1 MARKSTSAPGRRDVQ
16 FRSGDS
22 FCSAWLYLPETAG
35 VEQVPMVVLGHGLGG
50 TRELRLA
57 AYAERFVAAGM
68 AVLAFTYR
76 NLGDSGSG
84 PRQVLSMPKQL
95 ADWDAAL
102 EYVAALPE
110 VDEKRIAVWGTSL
123 GGGHAISVA
132 SRHPEIRAA
141 VSQCPFTDGLKNTGV
156 LKPLELLEMFRF
168 VGRDLL
174 AAVRGRDPVCIPV
187 ASAPGEV
194 GFMQAP
200 DALPGMLALVPAGHE
215 FVNQAAAR
223 SLLGIVSYRPGR
235 AARKI
240 VPPILFCISKNDSV
254 APADVAEHY
263 ARQAPRGDVR
273 LYDAG
278 HFGFYVGAAFE
289 ELVADQLEFLVKH
302 LEPASKASRQP
313 DPAPVDA

>member
-1 MARKSTSAPGRRDVQ
+1 MVQKSTSAPGRREVQ

-22 FCSAWLYLPETAG
+22 FCSAWLYLPETAAG
-35 VEQVPMVVLGHGLGG
+35 EHVPMVVMGHGLGG

-95 ADWDAAL
+95 ADWDAAI
-102 EYVAALPE
+102 EYVASLPE

-123 GGGHAISVA
+123 GGGHAIAVA
-132 SRHPEIRAA
+132 SRHPELRAA

-156 LKPLELLEMFRF
+156 LTPRELLGMLGF
-168 VGRDLL
+168 VARDLL
-174 AAVRGRDPVCIPV
+174 SAVRGKDPVCIPI

-200 DALPGMLALVPAGHE
+200 DALPGMLALVPAGHD

-223 SLLGIVSYRPGR
+223 SLLSVVSYRPGR
-235 AARKI
+235 AARRV

-263 ARQAPRGDVR
+263 ARQAPRGDIR
-273 LYDAG
+273 HYDAG
-278 HFGFYVGAAFE
+278 HFGFYVGEPFE
-289 ELVADQLEFLVKH
+289 QLVADQLEFLVKH
-302 LEPASKASRQP
+302 LEPAPKVSRHH
-313 DPAPVDA
+313 DPAPADA